1 MASGYD
7 TPLTVPRV
15 AIPMASGD
23 ATQRLVHD
31 WPVPGGGNPL
41 HFKPMVKTWTE
52 IARANLHRHP
62 IYPLIMFLRE
72 ENWGGVAESLL
83 EFMFGSPDVHDWRHP
98 CHFSSRAIC
107 GALQLNLTLEQFSG
121 TAEQGSLHMI
131 SHLTQTRWIKKVS
144 KEQGA
149 SVLAY
154 AVKAKAVL
162 GDAKRL
168 LYPMNPVQIE
178 EGEHLT
184 TYDIRYRYVNTVGW
198 NAALL
203 VGDNQM
209 ASCALEMEWTLDG
222 DKFESKHAH
231 LIFAGLEFDFIRRLM
246 ERVSYKLFY
255 HQLPKTRSDLMRHI
269 GLNLFDISDSDS
281 GYGEIEDDGD
291 EEDHIGLNLFD
302 ISNSDSGDG
311 EIEDDGDEEVGDM

>member
-1 MASGYD
+1 MTSY
-7 TPLTVPRV
+7 
-15 AIPMASGD
+15 
-23 ATQRLVHD
+23 
-31 WPVPGGGNPL
+31 
-41 HFKPMVKTWTE
+41 
-52 IARANLHRHP
+52 
-62 IYPLIMFLRE
+62 
-72 ENWGGVAESLL
+72 
-83 EFMFGSPDVHDWRHP
+83 
-98 CHFSSRAIC
+98 
-107 GALQLNLTLEQFSG
+107 
-121 TAEQGSLHMI
+121 
-131 SHLTQTRWIKKVS
+131 LTQNRWIKKVS

-149 SVLAY
+149 SVLSY
-154 AVKAKAVL
+154 AVNTQAVL
-162 GDAKRL
+162 GDAKSL
-168 LYPMNPVQIE
+168 LYPTNPVEIE
-178 EGEHLT
+178 PGEHLT
-184 TYDIRYRYVNTVGW
+184 AHDIRYRYVNTVGW
-198 NAALL
+198 NAAIL

-209 ASCALEMEWTLDG
+209 ASYALEMALDG

-302 ISNSDSGDG
+302 ISNSDSGNG